1 MMDKDKLRKADIF
14 SGSIIMLFGLWIISQ
29 ALQMP
34 MKGSYG
40 GVQNVWYVSPALLP
54 LFVGSMIALLGGL
67 LIRIALK
74 TVGLRGL
81 TDTLHWL
88 GSSELLHFFKT
99 PALFR
104 FYAMIVLFFSFV
116 FLNIPRID
124 FFLCAILF
132 LIVFITMFYF
142 DDDALLKKML
152 LFYLTGTIVLLVFF
166 SQGLSETLE
175 TSLPYPGDWLN
186 PRLYYRLLHLCLVLD
201 PQRPPLA
208 GKISH
213 RSDSGGGGPVYDRAD
228 LQIFSPGAHAQGRP
242 GRGGAG
248 CHLVLGFLA

>member
-14 SGSIIMLFGLWIISQ
+14 SGSIILLFGLWIISQ

-54 LFVGSMIALLGGL
+54 LFVGAMIALLGAL

-74 TVGLRGL
+74 TVGRQGL

-88 GSSELLHFFKT
+88 GSSELIHFLKS

-104 FYAMIVLFFSFV
+104 FYAMVVLFFSFV

-124 FFLCAILF
+124 FFLGAVLF

-152 LFYLTGTIVLLVFF
+152 FFYLSGVIVFLIFF

-175 TSLPYPGDWLN
+175 ASLPYPGDWLTLAFIIVYCIYVWSLIRN
-186 PRLYYRLLHLCLVLD
+186 VPPLRKKYRTALILAVVAPFTIGPIFKYFLLVPMPKEGMVVAVLD
-201 PQRPPLA
+201 A
-208 GKISH
+208 IWYW
-213 RSDSGGGGPVYDRAD
+213 D
-228 LQIFSPGAHAQGRP
+228 F
-242 GRGGAG
+242 
-248 CHLVLGFLA
+248 